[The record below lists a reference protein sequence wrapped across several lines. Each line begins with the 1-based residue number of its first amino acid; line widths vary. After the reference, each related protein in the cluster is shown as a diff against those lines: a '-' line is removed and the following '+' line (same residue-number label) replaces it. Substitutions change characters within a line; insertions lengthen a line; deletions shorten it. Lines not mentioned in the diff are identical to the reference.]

1 MQEGLEENK
10 PTRESNKAY
19 REGKRERAKSTR
31 IQGRKEKQT
40 EKFNKALAEDD
51 AETGFVAPN
60 AVEVQN
66 KVKAEEAEKSSRF
79 AKALAKDD
87 IRTSSAPAPVK
98 KSGEAILKAVVSDPD
113 ATYSDLTETRD
124 LVNTANKE
132 EEKVIAQAD
141 KAAIGIANQA
151 EAMADVET
159 VYDQT
164 RALPGSG
171 GTMANIMGGSG
182 DNRPTAEQYY
192 TKADF
197 EREVARLA
205 SQEKQDAPDIA
216 IDKIGL
222 EDYYPNIGKDI
233 AAGTYSGKYIGS
245 ATIFS
250 APGARLPMGLYDA
263 RKRAIRDAAQEQQ
276 KTMDKLYELPNA
288 PTQFN
293 EAYQADYIDW
303 QTKTLDEAGSYEAF
317 ISNPDNRKEMA
328 RRMNLGKQ
336 MTEIDTRVEALKK
349 SWQPADGK
357 QGVYIPPKLRKKI
370 LEWETGK
377 VDNLED
383 ILSGKVNAS
392 EFNNYIKSYS
402 NGVIWAD
409 ENMKNWNDTTTE
421 LPMNLKTNKA
431 LTSEQLGELNN
442 ARQAFKDQSIDYDT
456 YVGVIKK
463 YVSID
468 VAPMVDSWADLSGY
482 DVDDEARETLK
493 DYISSQ
499 IKDESLVANFEMQA
513 NKNYEYWA
521 KKYDRANE
529 LEDKKTLY
537 TQFYENAINKGI
549 DQKLA
554 GAREQIKAKPGAT
567 TEEKTGIM
575 ASTLSGLGWDV
586 TKEYK
591 KDKNGKAIAGY
602 VYHRDVLTGGERKPY
617 SLGKEAAKIE
627 LYNKTTKKREFVS
640 IEYANSHRDG
650 YMIVGDVKEVLDGY
664 KSNQDIKVINSERRS
679 YPSYTGNDGNIYKAS
694 TESLGSY
701 TSASKKSIYTET
713 IGAPVKS
720 VPKRDAD
727 GNHLRDENT
736 GELLYD
742 NKKMD
747 VKISWG
753 AQLDDENQRNAI
765 DTQASKDRQWE
776 AGYKP

>member
-1 MQEGLEENK
+1 
-10 PTRESNKAY
+10 
-19 REGKRERAKSTR
+19 
-31 IQGRKEKQT
+31 
-40 EKFNKALAEDD
+40 
-51 AETGFVAPN
+51 
-60 AVEVQN
+60 
-66 KVKAEEAEKSSRF
+66 
-79 AKALAKDD
+79 
-87 IRTSSAPAPVK
+87 
-98 KSGEAILKAVVSDPD
+98 
-113 ATYSDLTETRD
+113 
-124 LVNTANKE
+124 
-132 EEKVIAQAD
+132 
-141 KAAIGIANQA
+141 
-151 EAMADVET
+151 
-159 VYDQT
+159 
-164 RALPGSG
+164 
-171 GTMANIMGGSG
+171 
-182 DNRPTAEQYY
+182 
-192 TKADF
+192 
-197 EREVARLA
+197 
-205 SQEKQDAPDIA
+205 
-216 IDKIGL
+216 
-222 EDYYPNIGKDI
+222 
-233 AAGTYSGKYIGS
+233 
-245 ATIFS
+245 
-250 APGARLPMGLYDA
+250 
-263 RKRAIRDAAQEQQ
+263 
-276 KTMDKLYELPNA
+276 
-288 PTQFN
+288 
-293 EAYQADYIDW
+293 
-303 QTKTLDEAGSYEAF
+303 
-317 ISNPDNRKEMA
+317 
-328 RRMNLGKQ
+328 MNLGKQ

-409 ENMKNWNDTTTE
+409 ENMKNWNDVVTE
-421 LPMNLKTNKA
+421 LPVNLNTNKA
-431 LTSEQLGELNN
+431 LTVNEKDELVGAIN
-442 ARQAFKDQSIDYDT
+442 AVKQIKDGSGDYDS
-456 YVGVIKK
+456 YMNVIKK

-468 VAPMVDSWADLSGY
+468 YDAMVNSWADLSGY
-482 DVDDEARETLK
+482 DADDEARDTLK
-493 DYISSQ
+493 DYIASQ
-499 IKDESLVANFEMQA
+499 IKDDSFVANVERQA
-513 NKNYEYWA
+513 NKNFDYWA

-586 TKEYK
+586 AKEYK
-591 KDKNGKAIAGY
+591 TVNGKKVGY
-602 VYHRDVLTGGERKPY
+602 TYHRDVLTGGERKPY

-627 LYNKTTKKREFVS
+627 LYNKNTKQREFVG
-640 IEYANSHRDG
+640 IEYANSHRDN
-650 YMIVGDVKEVLDGY
+650 YMIVGDIKEVLDGY
-664 KSNQDIKVINSERRS
+664 RKNEDVKVINSERRS

-694 TESLGSY
+694 TESLGNY

>member
-1 MQEGLEENK
+1 
-10 PTRESNKAY
+10 
-19 REGKRERAKSTR
+19 
-31 IQGRKEKQT
+31 
-40 EKFNKALAEDD
+40 
-51 AETGFVAPN
+51 
-60 AVEVQN
+60 
-66 KVKAEEAEKSSRF
+66 
-79 AKALAKDD
+79 
-87 IRTSSAPAPVK
+87 
-98 KSGEAILKAVVSDPD
+98 
-113 ATYSDLTETRD
+113 
-124 LVNTANKE
+124 
-132 EEKVIAQAD
+132 
-141 KAAIGIANQA
+141 
-151 EAMADVET
+151 
-159 VYDQT
+159 
-164 RALPGSG
+164 
-171 GTMANIMGGSG
+171 
-182 DNRPTAEQYY
+182 
-192 TKADF
+192 
-197 EREVARLA
+197 
-205 SQEKQDAPDIA
+205 
-216 IDKIGL
+216 
-222 EDYYPNIGKDI
+222 
-233 AAGTYSGKYIGS
+233 
-245 ATIFS
+245 
-250 APGARLPMGLYDA
+250 
-263 RKRAIRDAAQEQQ
+263 
-276 KTMDKLYELPNA
+276 LYELPNA

-357 QGVYIPPKLRKKI
+357 QGVYVPPYLRKKL

-383 ILSGKVNAS
+383 ILSGKINAS

-402 NGVIWAD
+402 NGVIWAN